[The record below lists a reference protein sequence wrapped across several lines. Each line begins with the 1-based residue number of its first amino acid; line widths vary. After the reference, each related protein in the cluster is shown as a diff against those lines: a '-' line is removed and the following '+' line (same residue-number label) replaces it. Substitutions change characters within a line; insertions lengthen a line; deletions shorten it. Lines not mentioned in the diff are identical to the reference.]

1 MCGSDYPPENA
12 PESLSPDADKN
23 VAHDCIDPDGVE
35 SAEAN
40 IIRVFTIL
48 LEWHEREAR
57 DC

>member
-1 MCGSDYPPENA
+1 VDVISPEST
-12 PESLSPDADKN
+12 PESLSHYADKN
-23 VAHDCIDPDGVE
+23 APHDCIDPDGGD
-35 SAEAN
+35 SAKAN